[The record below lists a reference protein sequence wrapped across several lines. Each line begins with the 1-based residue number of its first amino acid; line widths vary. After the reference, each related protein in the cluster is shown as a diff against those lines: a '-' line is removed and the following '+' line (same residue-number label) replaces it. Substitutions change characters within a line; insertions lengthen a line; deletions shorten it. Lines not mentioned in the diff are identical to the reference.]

1 MDVCIRPLTL
11 EDAKVSYK
19 WRNDPGIWK
28 CTGRRPT
35 TEITQEIELEWAKTV
50 LQRENEYRFAIISRE
65 GGKDIYIG
73 NIHLADVNRVKG
85 IGHYNIF
92 IGEKKYW
99 GKGCAKRATELIL
112 GYALNELELRQID
125 LEVALENIPAVRLY
139 EKCGFIR
146 VSGSERYD
154 SQMDLHRVKMT
165 IKL

>member
-19 WRNDPGIWK
+19 WRNDPEIWK
-28 CTGRRPT
+28 YTGRRPT

-50 LQRENEYRFAIISRE
+50 LQREDEYRFAIISRE
-65 GGKDIYIG
+65 GSKDTYIG
-73 NIHLADVNRVKG
+73 NAHLAGVNRVKG

-92 IGEKKYW
+92 IGEKRYW
-99 GKGCAKRATELIL
+99 GKGCAKKATELIL

-125 LEVALENIPAVRLY
+125 VEVAIENTPVVKLC

-154 SQMDLHRVKMT
+154 SQMGIQRVKMT